1 MVQQYVQ
8 QQGEPKTKKGY
19 LLFSRPSEDFGM
31 AASVPLIYYGS
42 LAPQVNSQPTVS
54 MSRSPIVIKSK
65 KALEDTIELLRES
78 GLLSLYSYLT
88 VSEVLYQRVYFP
100 KINKFG
106 KPKEMLGDRL
116 IEVLSETR
124 LDKPLPNW
132 KF

>member
-1 MVQQYVQ
+1 MVQRYV

-31 AASVPLIYYGS
+31 ANSVPLIYYGS
-42 LAPQVNSQPTVS
+42 VVSQANGQPIVG

-65 KALEDTIELLRES
+65 QALEDTIELLQGS

-88 VSEVLYQRVYFP
+88 VSEVPYQRVYFP
-100 KINKFG
+100 KVNKFG

-124 LDKPLPNW
+124 LDKSLPNW

>member
-1 MVQQYVQ
+1 MSNLQQE
-8 QQGEPKTKKGY
+8 EPKTKKGY

-42 LAPQVNSQPTVS
+42 LAPQVNGQPTVS

-65 KALEDTIELLRES
+65 KALEDTIELLQGS

-88 VSEVLYQRVYFP
+88 VSEVLYQRVYFSRV
-100 KINKFG
+100 NKFG

-124 LDKPLPNW
+124 LDKPLPNG

>member
-1 MVQQYVQ
+1 MSNLQQE
-8 QQGEPKTKKGY
+8 EPKTKKGY
-19 LLFSRPSEDFGM
+19 LLFSRPSEDFSM

-42 LAPQVNSQPTVS
+42 LAPQVNGQPTVS

-65 KALEDTIELLRES
+65 KALEDTIELIQGS

-100 KINKFG
+100 RVTKTG

>member
-31 AASVPLIYYGS
+31 SASVPLIYYGS
-42 LAPQVNSQPTVS
+42 LATQVNGQPTVS

-65 KALEDTIELLRES
+65 KSLEDTIELLQGS

-100 KINKFG
+100 KVNKFG

>member
-31 AASVPLIYYGS
+31 AGGGAPLFFCCFS
-42 LAPQVNSQPTVS
+42 PQVNGQPTVS

-65 KALEDTIELLRES
+65 KSLEDTIELLQGS

-100 KINKFG
+100 KVNKFG

>member
-1 MVQQYVQ
+1 MSNL

-31 AASVPLIYYGS
+31 SASVPLIYYGS
-42 LAPQVNSQPTVS
+42 LAPQVNGQPTVS

-65 KALEDTIELLRES
+65 KALEGTIELLQES
-78 GLLSLYSYLT
+78 GLISLYSYLT
-88 VSEVLYQRVYFP
+88 ISEVLYQRANFP
-100 KINKFG
+100 RVTKTG
-106 KPKEMLGDRL
+106 RPKTLVGDRL

-124 LDKPLPNW
+124 LGKPLPNW

>member
-1 MVQQYVQ
+1 MSNL

-31 AASVPLIYYGS
+31 SASVPLIYYGS
-42 LAPQVNSQPTVS
+42 LVPQANGQPIVG

-65 KALEDTIELLRES
+65 KSLEDTIELLQES
-78 GLLSLYSYLT
+78 GLISLYSYLT
-88 VSEVLYQRVYFP
+88 ISEVLYQRVYFP
-100 KINKFG
+100 KVNKFG

-124 LDKPLPNW
+124 LDKPLSKW

>member
-42 LAPQVNSQPTVS
+42 LVPQVNGQPTVS

-65 KALEDTIELLRES
+65 KVLEDTIELLQGG

-100 KINKFG
+100 RVTKTG
-106 KPKEMLGDRL
+106 KSKEMLGDRL

-124 LDKPLPNW
+124 LDKSLPNW

>member
-1 MVQQYVQ
+1 MSNL

-31 AASVPLIYYGS
+31 SASVPLIYYGS
-42 LAPQVNSQPTVS
+42 VVSQANGQPIVG

-65 KALEDTIELLRES
+65 KALEGTINLLQES
-78 GLLSLYSYLT
+78 QLLPLYSYLT
-88 VSEVLYQRVYFP
+88 VSEVLYQRAYFP
-100 KINKFG
+100 RVNKFG

-132 KF
+132 KFN

>member
-1 MVQQYVQ
+1 MSNLQQE
-8 QQGEPKTKKGY
+8 EPKTKKGY

-31 AASVPLIYYGS
+31 AGSVPLIYYGS
-42 LAPQVNSQPTVS
+42 LAPQVNGQPTVS

-65 KALEDTIELLRES
+65 KSLEDTIELLQGS

-100 KINKFG
+100 RVTKTG

>member
-31 AASVPLIYYGS
+31 AGSVPLIYYGS
-42 LAPQVNSQPTVS
+42 LAPQVNGQPAVS

-65 KALEDTIELLRES
+65 KALEGTIELLRDS

-100 KINKFG
+100 RVTKTG

>member
-1 MVQQYVQ
+1 MSNLQQE
-8 QQGEPKTKKGY
+8 EPKTKKGY

-31 AASVPLIYYGS
+31 AGSVPLIYYGS
-42 LAPQVNSQPTVS
+42 LAPQVNGQPTVS

-65 KALEDTIELLRES
+65 KALEDTIELLQGS

-100 KINKFG
+100 RVTKTG
-106 KPKEMLGDRL
+106 KPKVMLGDRL

>member
-1 MVQQYVQ
+1 MSNLQQE
-8 QQGEPKTKKGY
+8 EPKTKKGY

-31 AASVPLIYYGS
+31 AGSVPLIYYGS
-42 LAPQVNSQPTVS
+42 LAPQVNGQPTVS

-65 KALEDTIELLRES
+65 KVLEDTIELLQGS

-100 KINKFG
+100 RVTKTG

>member
-1 MVQQYVQ
+1 MSNLQQE
-8 QQGEPKTKKGY
+8 EPKTKKGY

-31 AASVPLIYYGS
+31 AGSVPLIYYGS
-42 LAPQVNSQPTVS
+42 LAPQVNGQPIVS

-65 KALEDTIELLRES
+65 KALEDTIELLQGS

-100 KINKFG
+100 RVTKTG

>member
-31 AASVPLIYYGS
+31 ANSVPLIYYGS
-42 LAPQVNSQPTVS
+42 VVPQANGQPIVG

-65 KALEDTIELLRES
+65 KALEGTIELLQES

-88 VSEVLYQRVYFP
+88 VSEVLYQRVHFP
-100 KINKFG
+100 VVTETG
-106 KPKEMLGDRL
+106 KPKRVLGDRL

-124 LDKPLPNW
+124 LG
-132 KF
+132 

>member
-1 MVQQYVQ
+1 MSNL

-42 LAPQVNSQPTVS
+42 VVSQANGQPIVG
-54 MSRSPIVIKSK
+54 MSRSPIVVKSK
-65 KALEDTIELLRES
+65 KALEDTIELLQES

-88 VSEVLYQRVYFP
+88 ISEVLYQRAYFP
-100 KINKFG
+100 GVTKTG
-106 KPKEMLGDRL
+106 KPKTLVGDRL
-116 IEVLSETR
+116 IEVLSDTR
-124 LDKPLPNW
+124 LVKPLPKW

>member
-42 LAPQVNSQPTVS
+42 LVPQVNGQPTVS

-65 KALEDTIELLRES
+65 KALEDTIELLQES

-88 VSEVLYQRVYFP
+88 ISEVLYQRAYFP
-100 KINKFG
+100 GVTKTGRLKN
-106 KPKEMLGDRL
+106 LVGDRL

-124 LDKPLPNW
+124 LGKPLPKW

>member
-1 MVQQYVQ
+1 MSNL
-8 QQGEPKTKKGY
+8 QQGVPKTKKGY

-31 AASVPLIYYGS
+31 ANSVPLIYYGS
-42 LAPQVNSQPTVS
+42 LAPQVNGQPTVS

-65 KALEDTIELLRES
+65 KSLEDTIELLQGS

-100 KINKFG
+100 RVTKTG

-124 LDKPLPNW
+124 LDKPLPSW

>member
-1 MVQQYVQ
+1 MSNL

-31 AASVPLIYYGS
+31 AGSVPLIYYGS
-42 LAPQVNSQPTVS
+42 LASQVNGQPTVS

-65 KALEDTIELLRES
+65 KSLEDTIELLQGS

>member
-1 MVQQYVQ
+1 MSNL

-19 LLFSRPSEDFGM
+19 LLFSRSSEDFGM
-31 AASVPLIYYGS
+31 ADRVPLIYYGS
-42 LAPQVNSQPTVS
+42 LAPQVNGQPTVS

-88 VSEVLYQRVYFP
+88 ISEVLYQRAYFP
-100 KINKFG
+100 GVTKTG
-106 KPKEMLGDRL
+106 RPKALLGDRL

-124 LDKPLPNW
+124 LG
-132 KF
+132 

>member
-1 MVQQYVQ
+1 
-8 QQGEPKTKKGY
+8 
-19 LLFSRPSEDFGM
+19 M
-31 AASVPLIYYGS
+31 AGSVPLIYYGS
-42 LAPQVNSQPTVS
+42 LAPQVNGQPTVS

-65 KALEDTIELLRES
+65 KALEDTIELLQGS

-100 KINKFG
+100 RVTKTG

-124 LDKPLPNW
+124 LDKQLPNW

>member
-1 MVQQYVQ
+1 
-8 QQGEPKTKKGY
+8 
-19 LLFSRPSEDFGM
+19 M
-31 AASVPLIYYGS
+31 AGSVPLIYYGS
-42 LAPQVNSQPTVS
+42 VVPRANGQPIVG

-65 KALEDTIELLRES
+65 KALEDTIELLQES

-100 KINKFG
+100 KVNKFG
-106 KPKEMLGDRL
+106 KSKEMLGDRL